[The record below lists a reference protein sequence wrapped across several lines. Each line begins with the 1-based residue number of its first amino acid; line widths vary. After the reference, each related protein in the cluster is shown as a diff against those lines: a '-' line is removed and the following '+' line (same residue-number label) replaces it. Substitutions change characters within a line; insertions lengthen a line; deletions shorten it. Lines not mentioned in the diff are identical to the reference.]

1 MNVISFRQ
9 KPWQRPP
16 RSRRSL
22 WVEIATVAV
31 LLILL
36 VGLNYA
42 GFYDTTTEPTSKS
55 GGQYKAIDG
64 DSFYIGTKEIRLQG
78 IDAPEL
84 QQSCTDENQAKYPCG
99 KLAKD
104 ALSALLKNK
113 VIKCKWNEL
122 DRYGRSASFCR
133 DGESDINGEMVRKG
147 WAVAYR
153 KYSNAY
159 VQLEREAK
167 AAQRGIWQGQFE
179 MPSDYRARRRGSRS
193 DASSAEEADD

>member
-1 MNVISFRQ
+1 MNVVPFRQ
-9 KPWQRPP
+9 RPRPRPP

-31 LLILL
+31 LLAML

-42 GFYDTTTEPTSKS
+42 GFYDTSTAPTSNP

-84 QQSCTDENQAKYPCG
+84 QQSCTDENQAKYLCG

-122 DRYGRSASFCR
+122 DRYGRSTSFCR
-133 DGESDINGEMVRKG
+133 DGELDINGEMVRQG

-159 VQLEREAK
+159 VQQEREAK
-167 AAQRGIWQGQFE
+167 AAQRGIWRGQFE
-179 MPSDYRARRRGSRS
+179 LPSDYRARRRSSRS
-193 DASSAEEADD
+193 DASGAEVADD